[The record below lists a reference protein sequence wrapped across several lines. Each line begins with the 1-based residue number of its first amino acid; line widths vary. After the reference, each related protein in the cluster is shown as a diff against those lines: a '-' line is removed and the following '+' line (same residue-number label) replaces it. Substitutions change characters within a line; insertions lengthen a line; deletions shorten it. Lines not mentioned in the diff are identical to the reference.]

1 MKNIIHI
8 HQNKELQFIKKCLLG
23 YFFAPLCGAILL
35 VLFLVSSGA
44 KSFQISNLFNNQLA
58 YIVLLLSL
66 FLCVLGFIAGA
77 IGFYRLSKIT
87 RHLSFFEN
95 FAFSFLALI
104 LCALLS
110 YLVPNASNALSLIGN
125 GVSIFYL
132 HKLYRE
138 LSLYTQERFFLSG
151 FRLLLFSFM
160 LALLG
165 ILVQALVIIFLTIA
179 VILMCVALGFLGRA
193 FLNFSQVFLKA

>member
-1 MKNIIHI
+1 MAGLLLNKDFFLKNIIHI

-23 YFFAPLCGAILL
+23 YFFAPLCGAVLL

-44 KSFQISNLFNNQLA
+44 KSFHISNLFNNQLA

-66 FLCVLGFIAGA
+66 FLCALGFIAGA

-110 YLVPNASNALSLIGN
+110 YFVPNASNALSLIGN

-138 LSLYTQERFFLSG
+138 LSLYTQERFFLGCCFLVSCW
-151 FRLLLFSFM
+151 LF
-160 LALLG
+160 
-165 ILVQALVIIFLTIA
+165 
-179 VILMCVALGFLGRA
+179 
-193 FLNFSQVFLKA
+193 